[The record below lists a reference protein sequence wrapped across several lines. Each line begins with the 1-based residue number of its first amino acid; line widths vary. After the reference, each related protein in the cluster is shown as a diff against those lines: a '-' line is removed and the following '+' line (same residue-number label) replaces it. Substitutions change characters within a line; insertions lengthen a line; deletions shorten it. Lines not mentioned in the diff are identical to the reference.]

1 MIEIVYGAAEWQAI
15 APVGTLVLFAMGI
28 LLNEAFNGEKHDA
41 QTPFWFSIAGLVSAS
56 VVSILVW
63 QDGSTSFGGVFTR
76 DGVAMMTNLVACLA
90 GGLSLAMA
98 LSHLED
104 LGVKAREVY
113 PLVLFTVT
121 GMMVMGGA
129 QDLIVLFI
137 GVEIMS
143 IPAYVLAGL
152 HRRDERSS
160 EAALKY
166 FLLGA
171 LASSF
176 LLYGIALIYG
186 ATGGFS
192 YSEIAAALP
201 SADPGLALG
210 GIALLIVGLGF
221 KVGVVPFH
229 FWAPDVYQ
237 GAPTSITALMAV
249 GIKAGAA
256 VGMARL
262 FLTALA
268 PMHAEWSVALWGISA
283 ATMVLGNF
291 TAIAQSNIKRM
302 LAYSSVAH
310 AGYVVAALVAGTP
323 RGGAAVLFYLVAYA
337 FMNLG
342 AFAVVASMA
351 VPGDRNEQI
360 SDYAGLAQRRPILA
374 GVMVIFLL
382 SLMGIPPMAGFIGK
396 LYIIEALVQVGYIGL
411 ALVLILT
418 SVVSGY
424 YYLQVIVE
432 MFMRD
437 PVKDAP
443 EVAPKPYLVG
453 ALLVALVG
461 TIFFG
466 LFPDTALELARTS
479 FLALH

>member
-15 APVGTLVLFAMGI
+15 APVGTLVIFAMGI
-28 LLNEAFNGEKHDA
+28 LLNEAFNGENHDA
-41 QTPFWFSIAGLVSAS
+41 QTPFWFSIIGLIAASTVSVA
-56 VVSILVW
+56 VW
-63 QDGSTSFGGVFTR
+63 EDGSTSFGGIFTS

-104 LGVKAREVY
+104 LGIKAREVY
-113 PLVLFTVT
+113 PLVLFTVA
-121 GMMVMGGA
+121 GMMVMGAA

-137 GVEIMS
+137 GLEIMS

-186 ATGGFS
+186 ATGSFS

-201 SADPGLALG
+201 SADRGLVLG

-268 PMHAEWSVALWGISA
+268 PMHAEWSIALWVLSA
-283 ATMVLGNF
+283 ATMVVGNI
-291 TAIAQSNIKRM
+291 TAIAQNNIKRM

-310 AGYVVAALVAGTP
+310 AGYVLAALVAGTP
-323 RGGAAVLFYLVAYA
+323 RGGAAILFYLIAYA

-351 VPGDRNEQI
+351 VPGDRRESI
-360 SDYAGLAQRRPILA
+360 SDYAGLAESRPILA

-396 LYIIEALVQVGYIGL
+396 LYIIEALVQVGYISL
-411 ALVLILT
+411 AVVLILT
-418 SVVSGY
+418 SVISGY
-424 YYLQVIVE
+424 YYLRVIME

-437 PVKDAP
+437 PVKEAP
-443 EVAPKPYLVG
+443 EFQPKPYLVG
-453 ALLVALVG
+453 ALLIALAG

-466 LFPDTALELARTS
+466 VFPDSALDLARTS
-479 FLALH
+479 FSSLR

>member
-1 MIEIVYGAAEWQAI
+1 MIEIVYGAAEWQSI

-28 LLNEAFNGEKHDA
+28 LLNEAFHGEKHDA
-41 QTPFWFSIAGLVSAS
+41 QTPFWFSITGLVAASA
-56 VVSILVW
+56 VSIYVW
-63 QDGSTSFGGVFTR
+63 EDGSSAFGGVFTN
-76 DGVAMMTNLVACLA
+76 DGVAMMTNLIACLA

-98 LSHLED
+98 LSHLEE
-104 LGVKAREVY
+104 LGIKAREVY
-113 PLVLFTVT
+113 PLVLFTVA
-121 GMMVMGGA
+121 GMMIMGA
-129 QDLIVLFI
+129 AEDLIVMFI

-166 FLLGA
+166 FILGA

-176 LLYGIALIYG
+176 LLYGIALMYG
-186 ATGGFS
+186 ATGSFS
-192 YSEIAAALP
+192 YAEIAAALP
-201 SADPGLALG
+201 TADRGLVLG
-210 GIALLIVGLGF
+210 AMALLIVGLGF
-221 KVGVVPFH
+221 KVGIVPFH

-237 GAPTSITALMAV
+237 GAPTSVTALMAV

-268 PMHAEWSVALWGISA
+268 PMHAEWSVALWVLSV
-283 ATMVLGNF
+283 ATMVVGNI
-291 TAIAQSNIKRM
+291 TAVAQNNIKRM

-323 RGGAAVLFYLVAYA
+323 RGGAAILFYLIAYA

-351 VPGDRNEQI
+351 VPGNRRESI
-360 SDYAGLAQRRPILA
+360 SDYAGLAESRPILA

-396 LYIIEALVQVGYIGL
+396 LYIIEALVQVGYVPL
-411 ALVLILT
+411 AIILILT

-424 YYLQVIVE
+424 YYLRVIVE

-437 PVKDAP
+437 PVTEAP
-443 EVAPKPYLVG
+443 TIEPKPYLVG
-453 ALLVALVG
+453 ALLIALAG

-466 LFPDTALELARTS
+466 VFPDSALDLARAS
-479 FLALH
+479 FLSLR